1 MKIRLV
7 GVGLSRLK
15 NPAKETVQ
23 MSLWNYQEYEEMDK
37 TKLLIHDL
45 NAKME
50 NPMLIR
56 ASSLKR
62 KKKDG
67 NR

>member
-1 MKIRLV
+1 
-7 GVGLSRLK
+7 
-15 NPAKETVQ
+15 